1 MAGFQ
6 GVTRR
11 AFLRRSGAA
20 GVALLGGTV
29 WATAPTAARARRTGA
44 TGDPAIRNLVI
55 CSQENRSFDH
65 YFGFAPEVQ
74 RRGFGPPRGFAQPD
88 TAGVAHRVF
97 HQTALETPDP
107 AHSWAATHI
116 QHAGGRMDG
125 FFKSSGAR

>member
-1 MAGFQ
+1 MPGHARVMMAAMAGFQ

-29 WATAPTAARARRTGA
+29 WATAPTAARARRDGA
-44 TGDPAIRNLVI
+44 GGADAPIRNLVI

-74 RRGFGPPRGFAQPD
+74 RRGFGPPRGFSQPD
-88 TAGVAHRVF
+88 EAGVAHPVF
-97 HQTALETPDP
+97 HQ
-107 AHSWAATHI
+107 
-116 QHAGGRMDG
+116 
-125 FFKSSGAR
+125 